1 MKAQKC
7 EPSKAENAETKT
19 RNYSEFISS
28 TKVFETLFKI
38 QGTLCLIFETRVGS
52 AKTK

>member
-7 EPSKAENAETKT
+7 EPSKPQDAESKTK
-19 RNYSEFISS
+19 NYSEFISS

-38 QGTLCLIFETRVGS
+38 QGTLCLIFETEVGS